1 MMEVQRRKQAA
12 NVDRPGVDQ
21 AIGEHLRHLRKMRRM
36 SLVELAHATGLSI
49 GFISQI
55 ERGLSSPNLRAL
67 TALADALSLSVAE
80 VILGS
85 GGHTPNDSPVV
96 TRAKDRKGVALWRAG
111 MHKQVLAGGSS
122 TDGAP
127 YSFSLLTL
135 HAGAGTQ
142 EPMYTHEG
150 EEAGYVLRGQLR
162 LHLGSASWVL
172 KPGDSFQFASQAPH
186 RFESASRSETSVVMF
201 NLHSPAGY

>member
-1 MMEVQRRKQAA
+1 MRK
-12 NVDRPGVDQ
+12 
-21 AIGEHLRHLRKMRRM
+21 M

-49 GFISQI
+49 GFLSQI
-55 ERGLSSPNLRAL
+55 ERGLSSPNLRAI

-85 GGHTPNDSPVV
+85 GRAPIDSPVV

-142 EPMYTHEG
+142 ESLYTHEG

-162 LHLGSASWVL
+162 LHLGNTSWVL
-172 KPGDSFQFASQAPH
+172 KAGDSFQFASHVPH
-186 RFESASRSETSVVMF
+186 RFESASRAETSVVMF
-201 NLHSPAGY
+201 NLHSPIGYQAGRLTSNSA